1 MARPATQRKPAAARD
16 PARTRERIIAAAL
29 AEFADRGLAGAR
41 VDGIARRAGVNK
53 RMLYHYFGGKQEL
66 FRTLVSQKVTER
78 SLQKQAHGEE
88 LARSLPLNFL
98 HNCQD
103 VEWVRLLAWESLQ
116 TGDDRVENEPER
128 RQMSAQA
135 QKRLRRQQAEGRLPA
150 DLPVACLHLA
160 LVSLAMF
167 PVAMPQLTRL
177 IVGRRFSDPQFQR
190 DYAESLK
197 KMAAA
202 LCPPPADV
210 KP

>member
-1 MARPATQRKPAAARD
+1 MATPATQRKPAAARD

-66 FRTLVSQKVTER
+66 FRTLVSQKITER

-103 VEWVRLLAWESLQ
+103 AEWVRLLAWESLQ
-116 TGDDRVENEPER
+116 TANEQVVNESDRR
-128 RQMSAQA
+128 ATTLRG
-135 QKRLRRQQAEGRLPA
+135 QKRLRQQQAKGRLKA
-150 DLPVACLHLA
+150 ELPVECLHLA
-160 LVSLAMF
+160 MVSLALF
-167 PVAMPQLTRL
+167 PVAMPQITRL
-177 IVGRRFSDPQFQR
+177 ITGRTFSDPQFQR
-190 DYAESLK
+190 EYAEFLK
-197 KMAAA
+197 KLAGA
-202 LCPPPADV
+202 LCPPAGS
-210 KP
+210 K